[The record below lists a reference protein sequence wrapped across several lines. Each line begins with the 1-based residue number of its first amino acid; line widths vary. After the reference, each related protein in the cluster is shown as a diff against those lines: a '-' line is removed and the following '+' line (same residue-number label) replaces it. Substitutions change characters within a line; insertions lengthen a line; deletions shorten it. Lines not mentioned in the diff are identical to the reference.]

1 MVLLATPVILA
12 FDGDP
17 YYPSLGLVGTGKYNG
32 DQTFYISSVQNDGL
46 TWEKQKTINIGLSAR
61 LFDRL
66 DIDLAY
72 YDKKTTDMLM
82 TIPYSYTT
90 GHSSGWGN
98 KHRNGCHFPYRT
110 NLKQT

>member
-1 MVLLATPVILA
+1 M
-12 FDGDP
+12 
-17 YYPSLGLVGTGKYNG
+17 
-32 DQTFYISSVQNDGL
+32 
-46 TWEKQKTINIGLSAR
+46 
-61 LFDRL
+61 FDRL

-98 KHRNGCHFPYRT
+98 IGSMFNRGIELSASYDIISNKDMFWSVSANINYNKNEIT
-110 NLKQT
+110 